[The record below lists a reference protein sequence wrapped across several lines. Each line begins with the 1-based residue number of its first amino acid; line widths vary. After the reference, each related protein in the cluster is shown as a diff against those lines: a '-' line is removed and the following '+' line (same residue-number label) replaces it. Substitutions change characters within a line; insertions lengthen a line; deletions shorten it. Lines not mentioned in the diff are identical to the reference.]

1 MSKEQ
6 KDIKEGVME
15 YLDSLR
21 VEPYNEKTCQMKLQL
36 LYLGF
41 GEEKVEKEIEI
52 QMEINSWL
60 IGNLC

>member
-1 MSKEQ
+1 MPEEH

-21 VEPYNEKTCQMKLQL
+21 AEDYNENTSKMKLQL

-41 GEEKVEKEIEI
+41 GEEGVEKEIEI
-52 QMEINSWL
+52 QLENNS
-60 IGNLC
+60 

>member
-52 QMEINSWL
+52 QLENNS
-60 IGNLC
+60 